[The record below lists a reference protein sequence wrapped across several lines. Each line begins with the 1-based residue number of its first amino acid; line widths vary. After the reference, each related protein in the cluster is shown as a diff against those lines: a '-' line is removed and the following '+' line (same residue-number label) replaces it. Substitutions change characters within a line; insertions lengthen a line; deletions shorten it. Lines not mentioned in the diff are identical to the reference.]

1 MSKTNMVDK
10 YSIFQTMADRGFT
23 LIEHQKDGINWMLD
37 RELCPQMESKVSSV
51 NGGLLCDDPGLGKTI
66 QTCGVLLGNKLKRT
80 LIVLPISVMGQWKD
94 TIEKILPDSRIHI
107 HHGSS
112 KIKSLEHF
120 VTLGCDIVLTTI
132 GLVSATGSILQN
144 IPWNRVVI
152 DEVHAI
158 RNPSSKAFI
167 GAKLLK
173 SNIKWGLTGT
183 PIQNSIKDIQTLYR
197 YVFSIKGGINIT
209 NKSLNEKQLAY
220 LNSIYLKRRTKSDV
234 EELKKL
240 DKNIEFHD
248 ITTEFE
254 TEEEAIIY
262 TKIKNNT
269 TKELKKIT
277 DSNMSVREQMVV
289 IFELILRLRQVSI
302 HPQIAINSL
311 NSKFQGTL
319 ALENFEGISS
329 KYNQVLKLAKE
340 KASKKQNTIVFC
352 YFREEMTGLSK
363 LLEKNGIG
371 TRIYNGSM
379 SMKQKEEV
387 LRDFTHT
394 RSLKELQLVHQR
406 LHYLPSNCM
415 DMISDNIPKVL
426 LIQIKCGAV
435 GLNLQQ
441 FNNIVF
447 TSPDWNP
454 TNQFQAIARAHR
466 IGQNMKINVY
476 NINITHNQFYTIDD
490 RIIDIQNKKNSIIQ
504 KILKENIFKLNHK
517 HTHHN
522 KIDYLDYTSIL
533 S

>member
-1 MSKTNMVDK
+1 MIDK
-10 YSIFQTMADRGFT
+10 YSIFQTISERGFK
-23 LIEHQKDGINWMLD
+23 LIEYQKDGINWMLD
-37 RELCPQMESKVSSV
+37 RELCPQMISNNKVCGM

-66 QTCGVLLGNKLKRT
+66 QTCGVLLGNRLKRT

-94 TIEKILPDSRIHI
+94 TIKKILPDSNIHI

-120 VTLGCDIVLTTI
+120 VSIGCEIVLTTI
-132 GLVSATGSILQN
+132 GLVSTNGSILQK

-152 DEVHAI
+152 DEVHYI
-158 RNPSSKAFI
+158 RNPSSKAFV

-173 SNIKWGLTGT
+173 SDIKWGLTGT

-197 YVFSIKGGINIT
+197 YVFSVKGGINLT
-209 NKSLNEKQLAY
+209 NKSLNEKQLSY
-220 LNSIYLKRRTKSDV
+220 LNKIYLKRRTKSEV
-234 EELKKL
+234 EELEKL

-248 ITTEFE
+248 VTIEFDTEA
-254 TEEEAIIY
+254 EALIY
-262 TKIKNNT
+262 TTIKNNT

-277 DSNMSVREQMVV
+277 DSNLSVREQMVV
-289 IFELILRLRQVSI
+289 IFELILRLRQASI

-311 NSKFQGTL
+311 NSKFHDTL
-319 ALENFEGISS
+319 SLDNFEGTSS
-329 KYNQVLKLAKE
+329 KYNQVLRIVKE
-340 KASKKQNTIVFC
+340 KSSKNQNTIVFC
-352 YFREEMTGLSK
+352 YFRDEMVGLSK

-371 TRIYNGSM
+371 NRIYNGSM
-379 SMKQKEEV
+379 SMKQKENV

-394 RSLKELQLVHQR
+394 RTLMELQLIHQR
-406 LHYLPSNCM
+406 LHFLPSSCM
-415 DMISDNIPKVL
+415 DMISNNIPKVL

-454 TNQFQAIARAHR
+454 TNQFQAIARSHR

-476 NINITHNQFYTIDD
+476 NINITHKEFYTIDD
-490 RIIDIQNKKNSIIQ
+490 RIIDIQNKKNDIIQ
-504 KILKENIFKLNHK
+504 KILKQNIFKLNQK
-517 HTHHN
+517 HTNIH